1 MVWTKGRQLAA
12 LSDTETTMSFKYDC
26 NGIRTK
32 KTVNGV
38 ETKFTYVGSTLVSQ
52 KTGDEVINFAYTA
65 GGAPYGFTYNGQSY
79 FYLLNLQG
87 DVIGIYDGNGNVVVE
102 YTYDSW
108 GKLISITG
116 SLASTIGIKNPLRY
130 RGYYYDTETSLYY
143 LQSRY
148 FDPETC
154 RFINADSLLVAG
166 DYLQG
171 TNLFAYCL
179 NNPVMYSD
187 PSGLSYDPV
196 FDTFSSAQEAAS
208 ATVAALIL
216 ACGLSGYIAEYA
228 LSLGFSEKEIVKSF
242 GDFLGRTE
250 RMYDNIF
257 DLVYILKLGVS
268 VMTGS
273 AWWTEIYSDSSFI
286 SELIQVMKMSFQI
299 DMGIKGA
306 ASFATSVFVDMIP
319 EYLNPLNSN
328 IDVISALGKH
338 VFIETGGLAITASG
352 FAVASALF
360 TAVNPA
366 VGVAAGMIWI
376 LVGNEAW
383 ENATSSM

>member
-38 ETKFTYVGSTLVSQ
+38 ETKYTYVGSMLVSQ
-52 KTGDEVINFAYTA
+52 KTGNEVINFAYTA

-108 GKLISITG
+108 GKLISVTG

-148 FDPETC
+148 YDPETC

-179 NNPVMYSD
+179 NNPVVYFDHTGYEATYS
-187 PSGLSYDPV
+187 PALLNLCEV
-196 FDTFSSAQEAAS
+196 ILS
-208 ATVAALIL
+208 ATIIATMLPLEEAIKYAEGLVYWGVSSTELLNAAL
-216 ACGLSGYIAEYA
+216 A
-228 LSLGFSEKEIVKSF
+228 LIGENT
-242 GDFLGRTE
+242 TE
-250 RMYDNIF
+250 
-257 DLVYILKLGVS
+257 
-268 VMTGS
+268 
-273 AWWTEIYSDSSFI
+273 E
-286 SELIQVMKMSFQI
+286 I
-299 DMGIKGA
+299 DMAVKRNENFKPRKDSKKGSKDRQPTGA
-306 ASFATSVFVDMIP
+306 RERNVGHKNGEEHSRTPKGNGVKIHKAVATGVAVAGTI
-319 EYLNPLNSN
+319 
-328 IDVISALGKH
+328 II
-338 VFIETGGLAITASG
+338 
-352 FAVASALF
+352 VASAIGEV
-360 TAVNPA
+360 AVF
-366 VGVAAGMIWI
+366 VGRTMAFGLI
-376 LVGNEAW
+376 
-383 ENATSSM
+383 